1 VAPPPSAAGRTTR
14 RRLLAV
20 LATALAAA
28 SAAAQSPPSPL
39 DLGYDA
45 EQWRPAIHF
54 TPPRHFMNDPNGLVF
69 YEGEYHLF
77 YQHNPFGPA
86 WGHMSWGH
94 AVSPDLLHWRDLPL
108 ALRERDGW
116 MAFSGS
122 AVVDRANTSGL
133 CAPRPSCLVAI
144 YTLHRE
150 GRQAQGIA
158 VSNDRGRTWTPYRQ
172 NPVLDLGLKDF
183 RDPSVSW
190 HEPTRRWVMAVVV
203 PDARQVR
210 FFGSPDLK
218 AWTPL
223 GSFGPAGATKGIWEC
238 PALVRV
244 PIEGQPG
251 QPAWVLAISV
261 NEGAP
266 AGGSGVQY
274 FVGTFDGSTFTA
286 EATAEPAWAD
296 YGPDFYAAQHF
307 AALPDADTRATW
319 LAWMSNWQ
327 YANEEPSG
335 TAGFAAEPDETL
347 WATAMRVVATR
358 GPWRGAM
365 TIARDLSVRR
375 VQGRAVLVQ
384 RPIAALAGERQ
395 PRKASIHLPE
405 RGDTGILAFGR
416 KRPPAMV
423 PLDVEVEIEFRDS
436 TRAGVRVE
444 WNADEYAEIVVDRS
458 ARRIELDR
466 SHAGTD
472 IVPRGF
478 SRIVYAPFADVERTR
493 LRILVD
499 QSSIEAFADEG
510 ATVLTA
516 RVFPTDPWGR
526 RIRTTSDGRGARIS
540 VEEHQLHP
548 TMMR

>member
-1 VAPPPSAAGRTTR
+1 MAPRPAGGRAL
-14 RRLLAV
+14 RRLVLLLAALAV
-20 LATALAAA
+20 TGT
-28 SAAAQSPPSPL
+28 AAQSPPSPI

-45 EQWRPAIHF
+45 EQWRPALHF

-108 ALRERDGW
+108 ALREQDGW

-133 CAPRPSCLVAI
+133 CVPGPSCLVAI
-144 YTLHRE
+144 FTMHRE
-150 GRQAQGIA
+150 AKQAQGIA
-158 VSNDRGRTWTPYRQ
+158 VSNDRGRTWTPFPG

-190 HEPTRRWVMAVVV
+190 HEPTKRWVMAVVV

-218 AWTPL
+218 SWTPL
-223 GSFGPAGATKGIWEC
+223 GTFGPAGATQGIWEC
-238 PALVRV
+238 PALMRV
-244 PIEGQPG
+244 PVEGQPG
-251 QPAWVLAISV
+251 TLAWVLAVSV

-266 AGGSGVQY
+266 AGGTGVQY
-274 FVGTFDGSTFTA
+274 FVGDFDGTTFKA
-286 EATAEPAWAD
+286 ADGGEPAWAD
-296 YGPDFYAAQHF
+296 FGPDFYAAQHV
-307 AALPDADTRATW
+307 AALPDADRRATW
-319 LAWMSNWQ
+319 IAWMSNWQ

-335 TAGFAAEPDETL
+335 AAGFAVQPDDGL
-347 WATAMRVVATR
+347 WATAMTSVPTR

-365 TIARDLSVRR
+365 TIPRDLTVRR
-375 VQGRAVLVQ
+375 GQGRSVLVQ
-384 RPIAALAGERQ
+384 RPVATLAGERL
-395 PRKASIHLPE
+395 PRKATFHAPE
-405 RGDTGILAFGR
+405 PGDKGSLVFGH

-423 PLDVEVEIEFRDS
+423 PLDLDVEIEFRKS

-444 WNADEYAEIVVDRS
+444 WGGEEYAEVVVDR
-458 ARRIELDR
+458 AAHRIDLDR
-466 SHAGTD
+466 SHAGVD

-478 SRIVYAPFADVERTR
+478 SRVVHAPFADADRVR

-499 QSSIEAFADEG
+499 HSSIEAFADEG

-516 RVFPTDPWGR
+516 RVFPTDSSTR
-526 RIRTTSDGRGARIS
+526 RVRTLSDGRGARITLDT
-540 VEEHQLHP
+540 HQLRP
-548 TMMR
+548 TITR